1 MCNLFG
7 GASSS
12 EESSQEMQSEL
23 ARSLQSNY
31 KEMFGQQQDTL
42 AKLNSTINRIQSG
55 QTGPGFGAAEENAR
69 ESQIIANAG
78 AAERNAQQAT
88 QNRAA
93 GQQFAGA
100 GDASG
105 LAHASGIRNQIN
117 AEIAASGEN
126 QKSAALNENTARN
139 YEQGRL
145 NAAQT
150 EGGLSRLAGLENPL
164 GYASGA
170 SGANEGAFKM
180 AEKIN
185 EENSSGGLFGSLL
198 SAGVGLA
205 GKLIPGS
212 GIISGIKGL
221 FGGGG
226 GASGASELAG
236 GGFSQVG

>member
-1 MCNLFG
+1 MCNFFG
-7 GASSS
+7 GASSD
-12 EESSQEMQSEL
+12 ESSSQAMESGL
-23 ARSLQSNY
+23 AKSLQANY
-31 KEMFGQQQDTL
+31 KQMFGEQQGTIE
-42 AKLNSTINRIQSG
+42 KLNSVINRIESG
-55 QTGPGFGAAEENAR
+55 QTGPGFSAAEENAR

-78 AAERNAQQAT
+78 AAERNAQQAA

-93 GQQFAGA
+93 GGTFAGA
-100 GDASG
+100 DSSG
-105 LAHASGIRNQIN
+105 LAHASGIRSQVN
-117 AEIAASGEN
+117 AEIAAAGEN
-126 QKSAALNENTARN
+126 QKSTALNENTAEN
-139 YEQGRL
+139 YRQGRL

-150 EGGLSRLAGLENPL
+150 EGGLATLAGIQSPL

-170 SGANEGAFKM
+170 SGANQSAFQM

-205 GKLIPGS
+205 GKLIPG
-212 GIISGIKGL
+212 GGMLSGIKNL

-226 GASGASELAG
+226 GGGGAAPLAG